1 MYLCSRFQQRLYS
14 LVELTTPQIFMDKT
28 NVTKRVTAT
37 ILSMSLLT
45 VMAGAAIAPALGII
59 KAHFSQANDLLVQLI
74 VSMPALLIIVT
85 NFFFL
90 SISRCLRTRAI
101 ATTGLLLYVTAGAG
115 CFFVNDIHVLLVPCL
130 ASASDSSCHSLLGC
144 WPTTSL
150 QRNRRG

>member
-1 MYLCSRFQQRLYS
+1 
-14 LVELTTPQIFMDKT
+14 MDKT

-59 KAHFSQANDLLVQLI
+59 KAHFSQANALLVQLI

-90 SISRCLRTRAI
+90 SISRCLRTRYHCHYGTI
-101 ATTGLLLYVTAGAG
+101 ALCDGRSGMFLR
-115 CFFVNDIHVLLVPCL
+115 
-130 ASASDSSCHSLLGC
+130 
-144 WPTTSL
+144 
-150 QRNRRG
+150 Q

>member
-1 MYLCSRFQQRLYS
+1 
-14 LVELTTPQIFMDKT
+14 MDKT

-85 NFFFL
+85 NYG
-90 SISRCLRTRAI
+90 AI
-101 ATTGLLLYVTAGAG
+101 ALCDGRSGMFLR
-115 CFFVNDIHVLLVPCL
+115 
-130 ASASDSSCHSLLGC
+130 
-144 WPTTSL
+144 
-150 QRNRRG
+150 Q